1 MFDSTS
7 NCSKNEHFLPPDT
20 HTYVFV
26 SGGKKYSFF
35 GKFGVLCFFET
46 PVLRLAL
53 LPYYRRFMSMDLSFF
68 FRGNNDEA
76 IRLFEK
82 AIDLVRTQTEMANT
96 FSLLEASKA
105 QSKITKQYGIT
116 LPTMPQGIM

>member
-1 MFDSTS
+1 M
-7 NCSKNEHFLPPDT
+7 
-20 HTYVFV
+20 FV
-26 SGGKKYSFF
+26 SGGKKYSFI
-35 GKFGVLCFFET
+35 GKSGVLCFLET

-53 LPYYRRFMSMDLSFF
+53 LPYYRRFMSLDLSF

-116 LPTMPQGIM
+116 LPTMPQVMM

>member
-1 MFDSTS
+1 
-7 NCSKNEHFLPPDT
+7 
-20 HTYVFV
+20 
-26 SGGKKYSFF
+26 
-35 GKFGVLCFFET
+35 
-46 PVLRLAL
+46 
-53 LPYYRRFMSMDLSFF
+53 MSMDLSFF

-116 LPTMPQGIM
+116 LPTMPQGMM

>member
-1 MFDSTS
+1 M
-7 NCSKNEHFLPPDT
+7 
-20 HTYVFV
+20 FV
-26 SGGKKYSFF
+26 SGGKKYSFI
-35 GKFGVLCFFET
+35 GKFGVLCFLET
-46 PVLRLAL
+46 AVLRLAL
-53 LPYYRRFMSMDLSFF
+53 LPYYRRFMSMDLSF

-116 LPTMPQGIM
+116 LPTMPQGMM